1 MDPKFEALAVYNAE
15 RTRGLVHTAEY
26 DQRMAVL
33 QAEFDG
39 RPVSDEDRIR
49 EATTEARDNPGRV
62 VTR

>member
-15 RTRGLVHTAEY
+15 RARGLVHTAEY
-26 DQRMAVL
+26 DLRMAVL

-39 RPVSDEDRIR
+39 RPLLSDYVQVDADKIR
-49 EATTEARDNPGRV
+49 AEHPGRV